1 MKIAMIGSGGW
12 GTAMVTSLAARHD
25 DLELYCRREEAA
37 RELKETRENKE
48 YLPGVRIPVHV
59 KITSDL
65 EKAVSGAD
73 CVVLSTPSKA
83 VEITAEA
90 MAPFMKK
97 NAVAVC
103 CLLYTSPSPRD

>member
-65 EKAVSGAD
+65 EKAVS
-73 CVVLSTPSKA
+73 LSLIHISCH
-83 VEITAEA
+83 VGQRCICSCFRH
-90 MAPFMKK
+90 M
-97 NAVAVC
+97 V
-103 CLLYTSPSPRD
+103 

>member
-48 YLPGVRIPVHV
+48 YLPGVRCG
-59 KITSDL
+59 L
-65 EKAVSGAD
+65 RG
-73 CVVLSTPSKA
+73 VVYS
-83 VEITAEA
+83 V
-90 MAPFMKK
+90 
-97 NAVAVC
+97 
-103 CLLYTSPSPRD
+103 

>member
-1 MKIAMIGSGGW
+1 MIGSGGW

-65 EKAVSGAD
+65 EKLCPVR
-73 CVVLSTPSKA
+73 
-83 VEITAEA
+83 TAW
-90 MAPFMKK
+90 
-97 NAVAVC
+97 C
-103 CLLYTSPSPRD
+103 CLLRLKR